1 MSISI
6 LGIFVAD
13 LVFFGEKIP
22 VEGETIFGKNFVIGP
37 GGKGSNQAVAAAKA
51 GAKTFFISKIGD
63 DQFGSM
69 ATEIYENSGVDYSN
83 VIISKDHSTGAAGI
97 LVNEGTGANAIN
109 VFPGAAGAITIEDID
124 KAEEAIKNSSIFL
137 TQLEAPKDVVT
148 YALKKAYSLNVKTIL
163 NPAPAAEID
172 ESLFSMIDYF
182 TPNET
187 EASFYVDHN
196 VETHQDAEK
205 AAMQLLEKG
214 IKNVI
219 INDPKSYNSLSFNT
233 INELIKVFK
242 KLDKDNNT
250 KVIILEGAGKGFS
263 AGHNLKEVR
272 GYKNRS
278 NHLKLFNLC
287 STLMLQIVEG
297 NKPVIAKVHGA
308 AFAAGCQLAASC
320 DLAYSTKDAF
330 FATPGVN
337 IGLFCSTPMV
347 AVSRKINRK
356 IMMKM
361 LLTGEPIKANHAKEI
376 GLINDHFSK
385 SRLNKEVLKVAKNI
399 ASKSNL
405 TIKIGKKAFYKQ
417 LEMPLRE
424 AYKYTSKTMTLN
436 MMSYDA
442 KEGISAF
449 LQKRQPK
456 WKNK

>member
-22 VEGETIFGKNFVIGP
+22 VEGETILGKNFVIGP

-69 ATEIYENSGVDYSN
+69 ATEIYKNSGVDFSN

-137 TQLEAPKDVVT
+137 TQLEAPQDVVT
-148 YALKKAYSLNVKTIL
+148 YALNKAHSLNVKTIL

-196 VETHQDAEK
+196 VETHEDAEK

-214 IKNVI
+214 IKNV
-219 INDPKSYNSLSFNT
+219 
-233 INELIKVFK
+233 
-242 KLDKDNNT
+242 
-250 KVIILEGAGKGFS
+250 VITLGEKG
-263 AGHNLKEVR
+263 
-272 GYKNRS
+272 
-278 NHLKLFNLC
+278 
-287 STLMLQIVEG
+287 
-297 NKPVIAKVHGA
+297 
-308 AFAAGCQLAASC
+308 
-320 DLAYSTKDAF
+320 AF
-330 FATPGVN
+330 FANSEEKFSLPIANLSKPVVDTTGAGDAFNAGFAAALTEGQN
-337 IGLFCSTPMV
+337 IKDALKFASATAGLSTTRIGTANSMP
-347 AVSRKINRK
+347 SR
-356 IMMKM
+356 
-361 LLTGEPIKANHAKEI
+361 EEI
-376 GLINDHFSK
+376 DNLI
-385 SRLNKEVLKVAKNI
+385 
-399 ASKSNL
+399 
-405 TIKIGKKAFYKQ
+405 
-417 LEMPLRE
+417 
-424 AYKYTSKTMTLN
+424 
-436 MMSYDA
+436 
-442 KEGISAF
+442 
-449 LQKRQPK
+449 
-456 WKNK
+456 